1 MLSHALLRVAER
13 NDLGM
18 GAFWLQQGVP
28 ALLALLASPQ
38 EPVQERAAM
47 AIAAFVVIDDDN
59 APVDQARAKAVMHGG
74 GVSMLLRLARASS
87 EGVQAEAAKALA
99 NLSVNAEVANAVAG
113 EGGVRV
119 LAELAWSPNK
129 WVAEEAA
136 GGLWNLSVGEE
147 HKTAIKAAG
156 AIAALVDLAAKWPMG
171 GEGCL
176 ERAAGALA
184 NLAADDKCSTEV
196 ARAGGVQALVGLAR
210 YCKHDGVQEQA
221 ARALANLAAHGDSN
235 SNNAEVGREPGS
247 LEALVQLTRS
257 RTEGVR
263 QEAAGALW
271 NLSFDD
277 QNREA
282 IATVGG
288 VEALVA
294 LAQACSIGGA
304 PGLQERAAG
313 ALWGLSVSE
322 NNSISIGE
330 EGGVSPLILLA
341 QSLVKVRK
349 ARWVG
354 WSSIVNVW
362 VATSFGLPAFLKCN
376 SGDGYLVYMIY
387 WVSPQACE
395 SVWHVT
401 ACLKLMPLRLYND
414 GQDVHET
421 AAGALWNLAFNPGN
435 AVRIVEGKGVPVL
448 VNLCASSRSKMA
460 RFMAALALAYMFDGS
475 RSEEMTAVTG
485 FGTQQASNMEAARK
499 LALSQI
505 EAFLQDF
512 SDMQLLSAIAVS
524 GSSAALA
531 QVVEAA
537 RIVEAGH
544 LRCRQVF
551 VTTELACSLQVA
563 FFSCG
568 EDCCFDC
575 QTRSCRSGA
584 EIGRFVGMLRNN
596 SPVLRSCAAF
606 ALVQFTVPGGR
617 HAAHHGTLLQ
627 KAGAARALR
636 AAAAATQAPIQAR
649 GFARLVLRN
658 LELCDA
664 SV

>member
-119 LAELAWSPNK
+119 LAELARSPNK

-341 QSLVKVRK
+341 QSLVK
-349 ARWVG
+349 
-354 WSSIVNVW
+354 
-362 VATSFGLPAFLKCN
+362 
-376 SGDGYLVYMIY
+376 
-387 WVSPQACE
+387 
-395 SVWHVT
+395 
-401 ACLKLMPLRLYND
+401 
-414 GQDVHET
+414 DVHET

-475 RSEEMTAVTG
+475 RSEEMAAVTG

-544 LRCRQVF
+544 LRCRQGF
-551 VTTELACSLQVA
+551 VTTY
-563 FFSCG
+563 
-568 EDCCFDC
+568 
-575 QTRSCRSGA
+575 GA

-664 SV
+664 PV